1 MVKIGPIEAWVDLYM
16 IDIHVT
22 FVILIAKP
30 WFHPLGGVPSTLYQ
44 KIKFPYEN
52 KIIAISA
59 ETEAAIA
66 ALRLASKEI
75 HIRPSFEVCMIYEAE
90 MNEKVVLSMMRN
102 IEFFLGMGMGRNQQG
117 LPEFV
122 ERGVPR
128 LKHGI
133 GYSE

>member
-1 MVKIGPIEAWVDLYM
+1 M
-16 IDIHVT
+16 IDIPVT
-22 FVILIAKP
+22 FAILIGRP
-30 WFHPLGGVPSTLYQ
+30 WFHPLGGVPSSLHQ

-52 KIIAISA
+52 KVVTISA
-59 ETEAAIA
+59 KIETAIA
-66 ALRLASKEI
+66 ALSLAPKEI
-75 HIRPSFEVCMIYEAE
+75 PISPSFEVCMIYEAE